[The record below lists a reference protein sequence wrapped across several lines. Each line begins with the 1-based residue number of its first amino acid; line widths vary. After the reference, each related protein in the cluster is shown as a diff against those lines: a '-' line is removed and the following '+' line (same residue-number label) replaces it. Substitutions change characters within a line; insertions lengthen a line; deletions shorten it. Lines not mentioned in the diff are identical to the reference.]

1 MDFSLQYLLLLF
13 CFTFHITYCVSH
25 TPNVVPNAIV
35 LPVTKDAST
44 LQYLAQIKMG
54 TPPIPIK
61 LVIDL
66 DGSFIW
72 LDCASKHVSSSHHSI
87 HSGSLHCSMLKA
99 NKKCAMYPRNRITQ
113 LATTGELAE
122 EILAVDYVDRVK
134 MGSIATVH
142 SFLFSCAPVLLLKGL
157 ASGANGMLG
166 LGRTRLALPSQLA
179 STFDLQR
186 KFVICLSSF
195 DGVIV
200 SGEGLFITDVGTDTD
215 ISKSLV
221 YTPLIS
227 NDDGT
232 LEDYFINVRSIKI
245 NGKRVSV
252 SKSLLSLDQHGVG
265 GTKISTIVP
274 YTTMESTIYD
284 TFTRAFVKATNSMN
298 MTRVGR
304 VAPFEFCF
312 GSKGV
317 GQTRVGPTVPQINLV
332 LQSEMVKWRIYGRN
346 SMVKVSDEVMC
357 LGFLDG
363 GLSSKTSIVIGGY
376 QMEDN
381 LVEFNLGTSMLGF
394 SSSLLMKGTSCSKF
408 TLNFMPSEALR

>member
-1 MDFSLQYLLLLF
+1 MDSSLQYLLLLLF
-13 CFTFHITYCVSH
+13 CFTLHITSCVPH
-25 TPNVVPNAIV
+25 RPNVVPNAIV

-54 TPPIPIK
+54 TPQIPIK

-66 DGSFIW
+66 GGPFLW
-72 LDCASKHVSSSHHSI
+72 VDCASKHVSSSHKPI
-87 HSGSLHCSMLKA
+87 HSGSLHCSMAKA
-99 NKKCAMYPRNRITQ
+99 NKKCAMHPRNRITQ

-122 EILAVDYVDRVK
+122 EILAVDYVDRTE

-157 ASGANGMLG
+157 ASGAKGMLG

-179 STFDLQR
+179 STLDFQR
-186 KFVICLSSF
+186 RFAICLSSF
-195 DGVIV
+195 DGIIV
-200 SGEGLFITDVGTDTD
+200 SGESPFITGTD

-227 NDDGT
+227 NLDGT
-232 LEDYFINVRSIKI
+232 FEEYYINLRSIKI
-245 NGKRVSV
+245 NGKRLSLN
-252 SKSLLSLDQHGVG
+252 KSLLSLDRYGVG

-284 TFTRAFVKATNSMN
+284 TFTKAYVKAANSMN
-298 MTRVGR
+298 MTRVGP
-304 VAPFEFCF
+304 VAPFRFCF
-312 GSKGV
+312 SSKGV
-317 GQTRVGPTVPQINLV
+317 SETRVGRTVPEIDLM

-363 GLSSKTSIVIGGY
+363 GLGSKTSIVIGGY
-376 QMEDN
+376 QLEDN

-408 TLNFMPSEALR
+408 RLNYMPSEAL